1 MSSDVKW
8 CSIFL
13 PQSQAIPLS
22 LAHKAAEDNSR
33 QALQATWYDAE
44 VLYSSWPRC
53 VSDAKAMAVID
64 DCIMG
69 KICIFRWLSKWFKKV
84 QRGTKN
90 PTGEA
95 DPWIFDDFWSA
106 AFSLYLTLSPAG
118 TSDLHPK
125 PWRLSLSVELDRAWR
140 EAADPLRRSNVVSQH
155 CVTARFSARESLN
168 PRHGGK
174 ARTNMNKP
182 SSILPLVLW
191 TIKIWVVYYCFTTI
205 ELVISWLYIYIYQIW
220 KHRPTDF
227 YSSGRRQPCIVQEQ
241 NAAVCLPRCSAWN
254 VNWRWV
260 EH

>member
-1 MSSDVKW
+1 MSRDVKW

-13 PQSQAIPLS
+13 PFLPQSAIPLS

-53 VSDAKAMAVID
+53 VSDASHGSHRWLHHGQNLHV
-64 DCIMG
+64 
-69 KICIFRWLSKWFKKV
+69 RWLSKWFKKV

-140 EAADPLRRSNVVSQH
+140 EAADPLRRSKLCHSIVSQL
-155 CVTARFSARESLN
+155 VFLN

-205 ELVISWLYIYIYQIW
+205 ELVISWLYQIW

-227 YSSGRRQPCIVQEQ
+227 
-241 NAAVCLPRCSAWN
+241 
-254 VNWRWV
+254 
-260 EH
+260 